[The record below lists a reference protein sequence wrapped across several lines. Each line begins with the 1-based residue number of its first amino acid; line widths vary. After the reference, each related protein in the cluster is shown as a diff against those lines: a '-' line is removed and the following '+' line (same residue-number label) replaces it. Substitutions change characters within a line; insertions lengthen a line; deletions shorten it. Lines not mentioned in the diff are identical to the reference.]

1 MTEAVTNTDL
11 YNFQND
17 MDAKLTEVIKLLQDQ
32 NRILYQILASNATV
46 INLPDD
52 LIRRYRR

>member
-1 MTEAVTNTDL
+1 MPEVTDTDL

-17 MDAKLTEVIKLLQDQ
+17 VDAKLTEVIKLLQDQ
-32 NRILYQILASNATV
+32 NRILYQLLASNATI

-52 LIRRYRR
+52 LIKRYRR